1 VGGIQGV
8 RAKLYLLRTEEGGR
22 RSGVSTGYRPGV
34 FFGPTEDEGYDGH
47 LVIEGHDTMGP
58 GEEYAVRIE
67 FLRPDLIPSF
77 VGPNTPF
84 RVQEGGWVVGRGT
97 VLEVIKGPAPWQ
109 RPVDDAER
117 ASVRSARP

>member
-1 VGGIQGV
+1 MDGIQGV

-34 FFGPTEDEGYDGH
+34 FFGPTEDGGYDGH
-47 LVIEGHDTMGP
+47 LVIEGHETINP
-58 GEEYAVRIE
+58 GEEYSVRIE

-77 VGPNTPF
+77 VRPNTPF

-97 VLEVIKGPAPWQ
+97 VLEVIEEPVPGQ
-109 RPVDDAER
+109 RHVADAER
-117 ASVRSARP
+117 ASVRPAGP